1 MRHKKKWKERVAMS
15 KQVVNAVRCDAPFS
29 TETGDLFPHF
39 LKLNDGLE
47 GFVFKKSANAIDV
60 GYEGVFEVKKQ
71 NKNGENILREI
82 KDFVAG
88 GGGFKPKK
96 QAGSNASFALSYAKD
111 FVIALVDQ
119 GKILHPTYQDVL
131 TNADAFK
138 KWLDNNG

>member
-1 MRHKKKWKERVAMS
+1 MS
-15 KQVVNAVRCDAPFS
+15 KQIVDSVRCDSPFT

-47 GFVFKKSANAIDV
+47 GYVFKKSANAIDV

-111 FVIALVDQ
+111 YTIALIEK